1 MINFFIIIL
10 LNMRIMALFIF
21 RWDFIKIGNKTLKD
35 MDRMIAF
42 EKALTTWG
50 HWVDANINTSKSMVF
65 FQGISPSHYK

>member
-1 MINFFIIIL
+1 
-10 LNMRIMALFIF
+10 MRIMALFICMWWYNF